1 MPAHR
6 LTLTQVM
13 ALRACGHHR
22 KGMRHE
28 AHRKTMRVLQE
39 QGFVE
44 ERAPYLAR
52 DIRWFLTP
60 AGKELL
66 AEIGMGEPSES

>member
-1 MPAHR
+1 MPRAR
-6 LTLTQVM
+6 LPIAQVM
-13 ALRACGHHR
+13 ALRACGHYP

-39 QGFVE
+39 QGLVA

-52 DIRWFLTP
+52 DVRWFLRP
-60 AGKELL
+60 AGKDSPT
-66 AEIGMGEPSES
+66 EIGMREPREP